1 MDSRLRI
8 GCAVEKTE
16 EEGALGLMHILK
28 MTHPDQPPAMATD
41 AKGCYREALVETW
54 GKVPETSGRGRPP
67 TRKQAQPDWQYVQV
81 QKIRSGSRLIEVRVE
96 VIYGDPEAT
105 LALLGGHTAY
115 IERTNLTSRQMNG
128 RVVRKTLS
136 FSRALPYL
144 RAACRWEDAV
154 YNWTRPCSSLV
165 VEGADGIRQK
175 RTPAMAAGLT
185 DRIWTIRHL
194 LSMVVHPRI
203 HQQ

>member
-1 MDSRLRI
+1 MR
-8 GCAVEKTE
+8 
-16 EEGALGLMHILK
+16 ILK
-28 MTHPDQPPAMATD
+28 MTHPDVPPPMATD

-54 GKVPETSGRGRPP
+54 GKVPERSGRGRPP
-67 TRKQAQPDWQYVQV
+67 HRKQPQPGWHYLQV

-105 LALLGGHTAY
+105 LAILGGHTAF

-136 FSRALPYL
+136 FSREVIYL

-154 YNWTRPCSSLV
+154 YNWTRPCSSLSR
-165 VEGADGIRQK
+165 EGADGIQQK
-175 RTPAMAAGLT
+175 LTPAMAAGLT
-185 DRIWTIRHL
+185 DRCWNMRDL
-194 LSMVVHPRI
+194 LSMVVPPKR
-203 HQQ
+203 HQL

>member
-16 EEGALGLMHILK
+16 EEGALALMRILK
-28 MTHPDQPPAMATD
+28 MTHPDQPPPMATD

-54 GKVPETSGRGRPP
+54 GKVPERSGRGRPP
-67 TRKQAQPDWQYVQV
+67 ARKQAQPGWQYLQV
-81 QKIRSGSRLIEVRVE
+81 QKIRSGSRLTEVRVE

-105 LALLGGHTAY
+105 LALLGGHTGY

-136 FSRALPYL
+136 FSRAVRYL
-144 RAACRWEDAV
+144 RSACRWEDAV
-154 YNWTRPCSSLV
+154 YNWTRPCSSLSLK
-165 VEGADGIRQK
+165 GTDGSRQK

-185 DRIWTIRHL
+185 DSCWTVRHL
-194 LSMVVHPRI
+194 LSMVVPPQR
-203 HQQ
+203 HQR

>member
-1 MDSRLRI
+1 MQ
-8 GCAVEKTE
+8 
-16 EEGALGLMHILK
+16 ILK
-28 MTHPDQPPAMATD
+28 VTHPDTPPPMATD

-54 GKVPETSGRGRPP
+54 GKVPERRGVGRPP
-67 TRKQAQPDWQYVQV
+67 TRKQAQPGWHYLQV
-81 QKIRSGSRLIEVRVE
+81 QKIRSGSRLAEVRVE

-136 FSRALPYL
+136 FSRQVGYL

-154 YNWTRPCSSLV
+154 YNWIRPCSSLAR
-165 VEGADGIRQK
+165 ERADGTKQK

-185 DRIWTIRHL
+185 DNCWTVQHL
-194 LSMVVHPRI
+194 LSMIVPPRR
-203 HQQ
+203 HQL

>member
-1 MDSRLRI
+1 MDSRLRV

-16 EEGALGLMHILK
+16 EDGALELMRILK
-28 MTHPDQPPAMATD
+28 TTHPDQPPPMATD

-54 GKVPETSGRGRPP
+54 GKVPERGTRGRPP
-67 TRKQAQPDWQYVQV
+67 TRKQAQPGWQYLQV

-136 FSRALPYL
+136 FSRALLYL

-154 YNWTRPCSSLV
+154 YNWTRPCSSLTLKRP
-165 VEGADGIRQK
+165 DGKKQK

-185 DRIWTIRHL
+185 DTRWTVEHL
-194 LSMVVHPRI
+194 LSMVVPPQRR
-203 HQQ
+203 QP